1 MKKQNDRQKTFN
13 EEEILSSELHFIE
26 LYTKN
31 ADKIRPIRLLLQFYK
46 GHYGLLFLSALCSL
60 IKMIPTWLLPLI
72 TARVV
77 NIIVT
82 PGPNAAA
89 ELTVCFIVAAIAIAE
104 NVLVNIPAVRLFS
117 RASRGVEAGL
127 RGAMIRKL
135 QQLSIGYHTNL
146 ESGKIQ
152 SKIMRDVE
160 AITDLTNQIMNTI
173 LHSAVNGIIAISV
186 IVSSNLT
193 VFIMFL
199 ICLPLSVAT
208 QWRFWR
214 KIRRQHHLF
223 RKEVEHT
230 ASAVYDM
237 EELVPVTRAH
247 ALENKEIRKLT
258 SDITEIAEKGNRLDA
273 LHGWFSS
280 INWATMNIFQ
290 VFCLFFT
297 GWLAM
302 NGEITIGEVTLFQSY
317 FGQLTGNLL
326 ALIGLMPAISRGTES
341 IRSIGEIL
349 TAGDIEDNSGKE
361 KVRELVGEYSFC
373 DVRFNYDPK
382 ARVLNGVDLTVRQ
395 GETVALVGESGSGKT
410 TIVNML
416 IGFYLPDSGQ
426 VLVDGRDITK
436 LDLHSYRRFL
446 SVVPQNTILFSGT
459 IAENITYG
467 RPDITPERLDE
478 AIRAARLEGVIAS
491 LPDGLNTNVGEHGAK
506 LSGGQRQ
513 RIAIARAI
521 IRDPKVIIFDEATSA
536 LDTATEREIQA
547 AIDNLTKDRTTFIV
561 AHRLST
567 IKGADKV
574 AVIREGKCV
583 EFGTYKELVEKQ
595 GEFYQLLQAQI
606 Q

>member
-1 MKKQNDRQKTFN
+1 MKKRADQHKTFN

-31 ADKIRPIRLLLQFYK
+31 ADKIRPLRLLLQFYK

-72 TARVV
+72 TARVI
-77 NIIVT
+77 NIVVA
-82 PGPNAAA
+82 PGPNATTELAVCLIIAA
-89 ELTVCFIVAAIAIAE
+89 LAIAE
-104 NVLVNIPAVRLFS
+104 NVIVNIPAVRLFS

-160 AITDLTNQIMNTI
+160 AITDLTHQIMNTI

-186 IVSSNLT
+186 IVTSNLT
-193 VFIMFL
+193 VFLMFL

-214 KIRRQHHLF
+214 KIRHQHHVF

-230 ASAVYDM
+230 ASAVFDM

-247 ALENKEIRKLT
+247 ALEDKEIVKLT
-258 SDITEIAEKGNRLDA
+258 SDVTQIAEKGNRLDA

-280 INWATMNIFQ
+280 INWATMSIFQ

-302 NGEITIGEVTLFQSY
+302 KGELSIGEVTLFQTY

-349 TAGDIEDNSGKE
+349 TAYDIEDNSGKQ
-361 KVRELVGEYSFC
+361 KIDTLSGEYRFS

-382 ARVLNGVDLTVRQ
+382 ARVLNGVDLTVKA

-416 IGFYLPDSGQ
+416 IGFYLPDSG
-426 VLVDGRDITK
+426 LITVDGKDITT

-467 RPDITPERLDE
+467 RPNIPKERLI
-478 AIRAARLEGVIAS
+478 AAVRAARLESVIDS
-491 LPDGLNTNVGEHGAK
+491 LPDGLETNVGEHGAK

-547 AIDNLTKDRTTFIV
+547 AIDNLTRDRTTFIV

-574 AVIREGKCV
+574 AVIREGRCV
-583 EFGTYKELVEKQ
+583 EFGPYDELVAKK
-595 GEFYQLLQAQI
+595 GEFYNLLQAQI